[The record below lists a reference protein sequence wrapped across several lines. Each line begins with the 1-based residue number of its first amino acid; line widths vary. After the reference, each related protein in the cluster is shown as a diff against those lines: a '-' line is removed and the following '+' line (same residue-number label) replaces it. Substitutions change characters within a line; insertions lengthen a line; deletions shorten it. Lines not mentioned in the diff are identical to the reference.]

1 MPTPE
6 IIPKTM
12 TVVWSQKTLL
22 KTLTN
27 SVVVAVAVVSPVN
40 LCFASLFSLQRNGG
54 KSLRNAMIL

>member
-27 SVVVAVAVVSPVN
+27 SVVVAVAIAVVSPVN

-54 KSLRNAMIL
+54 KSL

>member
-27 SVVVAVAVVSPVN
+27 SVVVVVAVVAAVSPVN

-54 KSLRNAMIL
+54 KSL